1 MEPEGILN
9 ACMTKVRIKSAIN
22 MAIIIASEYSLILDL
37 LLFMVL
43 FLKMY
48 GSCISCSFL
57 LVASVL
63 YYEYIVDKIIII
75 ITRAKKLFANI
86 PVILPIRFP

>member
-9 ACMTKVRIKSAIN
+9 ACITKVRIKSAIN

-37 LLFMVL
+37 LLLMVL
-43 FLKMY
+43 FPEICD
-48 GSCISCSFL
+48 SCISCSFL
-57 LVASVL
+57 LVVSVS
-63 YYEYIVDKIIII
+63 YYEYIFDRIIII

-86 PVILPIRFP
+86 PAILPIRVP